1 MGAFL
6 FTSLGKKVGTLLKNA
21 ILGSMNKNFLDEK
34 AYWENYTGHE
44 ISDEDVFEIQRNLQA
59 FAKVLLSI
67 SQELKNKEKGGKYE

>member
-1 MGAFL
+1 
-6 FTSLGKKVGTLLKNA
+6 
-21 ILGSMNKNFLDEK
+21 MNKNFLDEK